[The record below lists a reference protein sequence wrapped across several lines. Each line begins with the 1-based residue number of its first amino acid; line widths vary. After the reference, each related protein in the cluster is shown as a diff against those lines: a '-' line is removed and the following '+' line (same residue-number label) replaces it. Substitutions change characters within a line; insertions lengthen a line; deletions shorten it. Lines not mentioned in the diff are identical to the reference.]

1 MFDSPNRFPSF
12 SQLFLENIFNCSARA
27 RFVTAKHFR
36 RSCGAVKK
44 VIGIEALAHRKTG
57 AAPSSFIMIK
67 RLRHIEAEEKQLK
80 FSRCSEARAKGKSV
94 RQEFEAFPVHL
105 DLLLNHL
112 PRNVYFY
119 FYCFSCLST
128 ALEYIRKQFINRLKK
143 QKYIMK
149 RRQMLFEVSSIAR
162 EVTGK

>member
-67 RLRHIEAEEKQLK
+67 RLRHVEAEEKQLK

-94 RQEFEAFPVHL
+94 RQEFEAFPSPFGFAVESFTSKCL
-105 DLLLNHL
+105 FLFLLL
-112 PRNVYFY
+112 F
-119 FYCFSCLST
+119 LSLHRT
-128 ALEYIRKQFINRLKK
+128 RIY
-143 QKYIMK
+143 QKTIHK
-149 RRQMLFEVSSIAR
+149 
-162 EVTGK
+162 